1 MKLVVPYVSLRQE
14 TYRAT
19 RYYPGVQFVY
29 VGDSETAYSE
39 LVCELWARGE
49 SFAIVEHDIVVAPT
63 MLDRFASCPEPFCAH
78 PYEWSESHLGPAL
91 GCNRFSSDFLREF
104 PKAAE
109 QAASIPGPL
118 GPGSWRQF
126 DYWLT
131 RTVLED
137 HYGQVPH
144 LHLPPVV
151 HLNKAK
157 QLLPIYKAMPLSMHL
172 RHVGYELSEDGH
184 SAKWIGR
191 GRRAVTAENY
201 LDF

>member
-1 MKLVVPYVSLRQE
+1 LRLIVPHTNLRQE

-19 RYYPGVQFVY
+19 RNWPNVAYRY

-49 SFAIVEHDIVVAPT
+49 SFAIVEHDIVPAKG
-63 MLDRFASCPEPFCAH
+63 MLDRFASCPELFCAH

-91 GCNRFSSDFLREF
+91 GCNRFSEDFLSAF
-104 PKAAE
+104 PRAAE
-109 QAASIPGPL
+109 QAASIPGVY
-118 GPGSWRQF
+118 GPGSWREF

-144 LHLPPVV
+144 LHLPPVL
-151 HLNKAK
+151 HLNEKK
-157 QLLPIYKAMPLSMHL
+157 RLLPIYRERTLATHL
-172 RHVGYELSEDGH
+172 RYVGYELSEDGH

-191 GRRAVTAENY
+191 GRRAVTSENY
-201 LDF
+201 MDF